1 MDYRLFDAER
11 RFLNII
17 WEAEPVN
24 STELSRLALSALG
37 WKKSTTY
44 NMIRRLA
51 ERGFVVN
58 ENATVRSCV
67 TREEVARHE
76 SEELI
81 EKSYAGSVPAFLAA
95 YLRDRKLTA
104 AEALALKR
112 MIEEAER

>member
-1 MDYRLFDAER
+1 MDYRLFEAER

-17 WEAEPVN
+17 WETEPVN
-24 STELSRLALSALG
+24 STELSRLAFSALG

-51 ERGFVVN
+51 ERKFVVN
-58 ENATVRSCV
+58 ESATVRSCV

-104 AEALALKR
+104 AEAVELKR

>member
-1 MDYRLFDAER
+1 MDYKLFDAER
-11 RFLNII
+11 RFLNMI

-24 STELSRLALSALG
+24 STELSKLALSALG

-67 TREEVARHE
+67 TREEVARYE
-76 SEELI
+76 STELI

-95 YLRDRKLTA
+95 YLRDRRLTPK
-104 AEALALKR
+104 EAMELKR

>member
-1 MDYRLFDAER
+1 MGYKLFDAER

-17 WEAEPVN
+17 WDAEPIN
-24 STELSRLALSALG
+24 STELSKLALSALG

-51 ERGFVVN
+51 ERGYVIN

-67 TREEVARHE
+67 TREEVARQE
-76 SEELI
+76 SEDLI
-81 EKSYAGSVPAFLAA
+81 NNSYSGSVPAFLAA
-95 YLRDRKLTA
+95 YLKDRKLTA
-104 AEALALKR
+104 EEALELKR

>member
-1 MDYRLFDAER
+1 MDHKLFDAER

-24 STELSRLALSALG
+24 STELSRLTLSALG

-51 ERGFVVN
+51 ERGFVIN

-67 TREEVARHE
+67 TREEVARQE
-76 SEELI
+76 GEELI
-81 EKSYAGSVPAFLAA
+81 EKSYSGSIPAFLAA
-95 YLRDRKLTA
+95 YLKDRRLTA
-104 AEALALKR
+104 EEALELKH